1 LSQRLSAFYIL
12 YQMDK
17 GEKVSTTPFLPIIL
31 ETLQTSNINTEK
43 KLLLEFIE
51 VTGKVNIIII
61 IKFRLRN

>member
-1 LSQRLSAFYIL
+1 
-12 YQMDK
+12 MDK